1 MKVLNKD
8 TLEELEDYDLSLG
21 RLTKAIVIKKD
32 AVPIDNET
40 KFAWDDDD
48 YEEAMLYVYEGKE
61 VILNRELDQLKHNL
75 SETDYIAAKAM
86 DSLIINTS
94 SKDFESALSSF
105 NSEYAD
111 KLAQREEWRKRIN
124 EIEEELSQLKS
135 ESSDKEQN

>member
-1 MKVLNKD
+1 MKILDKN
-8 TLEELEDYDLSLG
+8 TLEELENYDLSLG
-21 RLTKAIVIKKD
+21 YLTKSIVIKKD
-32 AVPIDNET
+32 AIPIDNKT

-48 YEEAMLYVYEGKE
+48 YEEVMLYVYEDSE
-61 VILNRELDQLKHNL
+61 VVLNRELDQLKHGL

-86 DSLIINTS
+86 DSIILNAS
-94 SKDFESALSSF
+94 EKGFESAMSSF

-135 ESSDKEQN
+135 ESSDK

>member
-21 RLTKAIVIKKD
+21 CLTKATVIKKD

-48 YEEAMLYVYEGKE
+48 YEEVILYIYEGKE
-61 VILNRELDQLKHNL
+61 VVLNRELDQLKHNL

-86 DSLIINTS
+86 DSLIINIS

-124 EIEEELSQLKS
+124 EIEEELSQLKL

>member
-1 MKVLNKD
+1 MKVLDEN
-8 TLEELEDYDLSLG
+8 TFEELENYDLSYGYLI
-21 RLTKAIVIKKD
+21 KSQIIKKD

-48 YEEAMLYVYEGKE
+48 YEDVMFYVYEGKE